1 MTGGGR
7 RGGPCGGE
15 WAPDPVARVG
25 PWALS
30 PVRTR
35 SYARRLVGDARGLT
49 EGRGGM
55 TGKSGRTRWWTR
67 RYGRGRGCEG
77 QTAVEYVGIGAVVL
91 ALILAML
98 MAGRA
103 SGVGVAIGG
112 RLCRAVATIGAG
124 DAADCA
130 GSGTGDGTSG
140 SEGGDG
146 SSDNDVD
153 GADAPTLTASDSSGD
168 DTEDGGEDPFE
179 PDKCLLSSD
188 DRKTTTRIQI
198 LFFKI
203 SSSEQVAIEQWSDGS
218 VTLSRNVDVGTGVEG
233 GISASIGKLGN
244 WSGEAELSGGYNWSS
259 GSGGQWIFNSHKE
272 GATAQED
279 LEHNVEDAKKYAKLL
294 AKNDECGN
302 DPDPEGQIACAAAA
316 SWYVPDQDP
325 EKAPDVDIS
334 RTTTEASGEVGFGL
348 STHKGADEDDNVANV
363 GASGSMS
370 DDVTV
375 LRAQSGEDAGKITF
389 VYTFTMN
396 GKLEADAAGK
406 VGASGE
412 GTHMQQVA
420 VTYDAAR
427 YDKENDDGE
436 PHHPQKMEITT
447 SQQDGVAGKGDG
459 GTEVEVSGGSGLTL
473 SVEGG
478 AGSST
483 STLHTESAS
492 VDLDTDEKSS
502 AVEDW
507 LRGRGK
513 QPAKGTLP
521 SPRDAADPLTEDA
534 SPVQKLLHDD
544 AKVTSLDY
552 DVNKDWW
559 DASLAIGI
567 GIAAGSVNLGF
578 KLFGLSVEHEE
589 TEQTIT
595 GNPTYAGKPADDGT
609 RPWKPFTK
617 CTDVKPVES

>member
-1 MTGGGR
+1 MAGDDGRIRRRTGR
-7 RGGPCGGE
+7 F
-15 WAPDPVARVG
+15 
-25 PWALS
+25 
-30 PVRTR
+30 
-35 SYARRLVGDARGLT
+35 
-49 EGRGGM
+49 
-55 TGKSGRTRWWTR
+55 
-67 RYGRGRGCEG
+67 GRGRGCEG

-98 MAGRA
+98 VAGRA

-112 RLCRAVATIGAG
+112 RLCEAVATIGAG
-124 DAADCA
+124 EAGDCA
-130 GSGTGDGTSG
+130 GPGKND
-140 SEGGDG
+140 GGDG
-146 SSDNDVD
+146 RSDNDVKGD
-153 GADAPTLTASDSSGD
+153 GGGDGDGGGEATLTASGSSGD
-168 DTEDGGEDPFE
+168 ASDAADGEEDPFE

-203 SSSEQVAIEQWSDGS
+203 SSSEQVTIEQWSDGS
-218 VTLSRNVDVGTGVEG
+218 VTLSRNVDLGAGVEG
-233 GISASIGKLGN
+233 GVSAGIGKLGN
-244 WSGEAELSGGYNWSS
+244 WSGEAQLSGGYNWSS
-259 GSGGQWIFNSHKE
+259 GSGGQWIFNAHEE
-272 GATAQED
+272 GASVQEN

-294 AKNDECGN
+294 AKNDECGSA
-302 DPDPEGQIACAAAA
+302 PDPEVQIACSAAA

-348 STHKGADEDDNVANV
+348 STHKGSDEDDNVAGV

-389 VYTFTMN
+389 VYTFTMS

-420 VTYDAAR
+420 VTYDAEE
-427 YDKENDDGE
+427 YDKEKDDGE
-436 PHHPQKMEITT
+436 PHHPQKLEITT

-492 VDLDTDEKSS
+492 VDLDTDAKSA

-521 SPRDAADPLTEDA
+521 SPRDAADPPAADA
-534 SPVQKLLHDD
+534 SPVRQLLHDN

-567 GIAAGSVNLGF
+567 GVAAGSVNLGF

-589 TEQTIT
+589 TEQTLT
-595 GNPTYAGKPADDGT
+595 GDPTYAGKPENDGT
-609 RPWKPFTK
+609 RPWKPFTR
-617 CTDVKPVES
+617 CTDVTPVRS